1 MSKTG
6 CGNAGVDA
14 TADHLE
20 VLTTAIAQVPAG
32 HRKKLLV
39 RQIGFLEARHRAH
52 ARVWGRLPLA
62 GEPDPGRQRLRP
74 RPVPLRKYPI
84 ITAWLTLVAVAA
96 DLISWLRLLSL
107 PDALNACEPKAL
119 RYRFLH
125 VQFA

>member
-52 ARVWGRLPLA
+52 ARLGRLPL
-62 GEPDPGRQRLRP
+62 GGQDR
-74 RPVPLRKYPI
+74 I
-84 ITAWLTLVAVAA
+84 WVA
-96 DLISWLRLLSL
+96 
-107 PDALNACEPKAL
+107 
-119 RYRFLH
+119 
-125 VQFA
+125 

>member
-52 ARVWGRLPLA
+52 ARVWGA
-62 GEPDPGRQRLRP
+62 SRLRED
-74 RPVPLRKYPI
+74 RIR
-84 ITAWLTLVAVAA
+84 VAK
-96 DLISWLRLLSL
+96 DSGLG
-107 PDALNACEPKAL
+107 
-119 RYRFLH
+119 RFPS
-125 VQFA
+125 ANTRSTPPG